1 MGVMSKT
8 IRYDLLFVMVPLLIF
23 EGVFGY
29 LAIVGREPR
38 WFLFMPV
45 SLLTLFPT
53 WGLQDLLQYGWNDR
67 FLTILEIIAFDIVFL
82 GIMAFSI
89 IRSSAAGCVVVECA
103 SLASREQWNR
113 KST

>member
-1 MGVMSKT
+1 MSKT
-8 IRYDLLFVMVPLLIF
+8 IRNNLLLAMMPLLIF

-29 LAIVGREPR
+29 LVIRGEPR
-38 WFLFMPV
+38 WFLFIPV
-45 SLLTLFPT
+45 SLLTLLPT